1 MNADT
6 ILSLG
11 DVFFSR
17 YEVPEKITIG
27 GTQALAI
34 HELIGGTRIVDAMGR
49 RDMPLE
55 WRGMFIGENASD
67 RARLL
72 NNMRVVGKPLSLT
85 WFEFNYQVIIERFE
99 ADIERFYKIPYSISC
114 VVVEDKTRPVTSVDI
129 LSFDETINADMAA
142 ADAAV
147 ASIGDGPLSTVM
159 GTLDTAIAAVSD
171 VAKAAQSQINS
182 ILIPLA
188 AVQARVAILIAST
201 GNALQNI
208 TTLGGILPNN
218 PVANQVAA
226 IAGQITASI
235 NLPQLYNLQ
244 SVLGRLGGNLGSL
257 ASAGKV
263 LNVAGGDLYH
273 LAQSAYGD
281 ATAWTTIA
289 NANKLSDPVIS
300 GVKTLNIPT
309 NPDGNGGV
317 LRA

>member
-27 GTQALAI
+27 GTQALVV

-49 RDMPLE
+49 KDMPLE
-55 WRGMFIGENASD
+55 WHGLFLGDNALD

-72 NNMRVVGKPLSLT
+72 NNMRINGKMLELNF
-85 WFEFNYQVIIERFE
+85 FEFKYNVVIEKFE
-99 ADIERFYKIPYSISC
+99 ADFERFYRIPFSISC
-114 VVVEDKTRPVTSVDI
+114 VVVEDRTRPITSVDI
-129 LSFDETINADMAA
+129 LSFDETINADLAA
-142 ADAAV
+142 ADAGV
-147 ASIGDGPLSTVM
+147 VLIGDSSLSSLMT
-159 GTLDTAIAAVSD
+159 TLDTAIAAISD

-201 GNALQNI
+201 SNVLQNI

-218 PVANQVAA
+218 PVANQVTAITNQIAA
-226 IAGQITASI
+226 SVS
-235 NLPQLYNLQ
+235 LPQLYNLQ
-244 SVLGRLGGNLGSL
+244 GVLGRLSNNLINLS
-257 ASAGKV
+257 STGKV
-263 LNVAGGDLYH
+263 LSVAGGDLYH
-273 LAQSAYGD
+273 VAQTAYND

-289 NANKLSDPVIS
+289 NANKISDPVIA
-300 GVKTLNIPT
+300 GVKTLTIPT
-309 NPDGNGGV
+309 VPDGNAGV